1 MHLEVRTRSGHD
13 GLNPLMKYI
22 QLGYRSRMVAI
33 GVHHVK
39 DLNKCQGIH
48 CNNTKVMGVVM
59 KDSGGLEPRAG

>member
-1 MHLEVRTRSGHD
+1 
-13 GLNPLMKYI
+13 MKYI